1 MRFICATILHLSL
14 LDETFT
20 ALLLMKFGANHSYL
34 FSNVNLAFICSCF
47 QFIMTLSVEIVN
59 IALICTGVDAINIVL
74 NFIALA
80 IIAEFDNFIFN
91 SLRSEFIKKFTD
103 SEVSKKILRIRHTT
117 STSCGVEEL
126 TDIKDEN
133 NNFRPLRI
141 QFSSRTCLNKFLYVY
156 YKMLRC
162 LYVSLYFYFMPFL
175 VIFASIII
183 PLVYRFEVLDPDSQI
198 S

>member
-1 MRFICATILHLSL
+1 
-14 LDETFT
+14 
-20 ALLLMKFGANHSYL
+20 
-34 FSNVNLAFICSCF
+34 
-47 QFIMTLSVEIVN
+47 MTLSVEIVN

-141 QFSSRTCLNKFLYVY
+141 
-156 YKMLRC
+156 
-162 LYVSLYFYFMPFL
+162 
-175 VIFASIII
+175 
-183 PLVYRFEVLDPDSQI
+183 
-198 S
+198 